1 MGVSLTMSPIF
12 LPQATLLQHPTALGP
27 RRCSPQ
33 FAPDQRILRLVL
45 QRLTPQRQSL
55 HVFPESLK
63 GLGLA
68 IVGLRLGAP
77 RELSHKF
84 PQIMSTVTTIEI
96 YRNVFLEPCC
106 FLGTFLG
113 LDAFFR
119 GKRRKSHQN
128 PNQHRRLMQAQQFPS
143 GATRIQTQ
151 GLLRVLQGCLKV
163 TGLQVAHG
171 QVQKTSAD
179 GYGQMVLR
187 RSLHRPKKCLQR
199 CMAQMAGISS

>member
-106 FLGTFLG
+106 FLGLFWDWMLSLG
-113 LDAFFR
+113 ENVE
-119 GKRRKSHQN
+119 N
-128 PNQHRRLMQAQQFPS
+128 PIKIPNDTAGSCRLNSF
-143 GATRIQTQ
+143 
-151 GLLRVLQGCLKV
+151 
-163 TGLQVAHG
+163 QVA
-171 QVQKTSAD
+171 QLVSKLKACSEFSRA
-179 GYGQMVLR
+179 
-187 RSLHRPKKCLQR
+187 
-199 CMAQMAGISS
+199 A